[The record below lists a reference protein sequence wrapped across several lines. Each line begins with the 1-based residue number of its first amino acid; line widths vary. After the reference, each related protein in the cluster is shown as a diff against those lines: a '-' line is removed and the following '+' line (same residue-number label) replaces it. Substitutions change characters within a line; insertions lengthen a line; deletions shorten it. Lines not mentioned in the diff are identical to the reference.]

1 MLSWISIFN
10 TTSKSK
16 NRLPTGNKQE
26 NVSKLTPALTLST
39 WKWDFATKSRGD
51 GRSKNKGGSSYV
63 VGIFCPPSVG
73 IGFTDLP
80 KTGGGRGTLT
90 PRPLPAPLERLQQQ
104 CWMHFWKG
112 GVSSIN
118 YLQHFHGAY
127 CVVDVAHIRQWG
139 WNLFWRG
146 ILVSMLVE
154 VSFIFMS
161 THKKI
166 SPNFKIQLSHWST
179 FGSIICMLTYQ
190 TNDF

>member
-51 GRSKNKGGSSYV
+51 GRSKNQGGSSYV
-63 VGIFCPPSVG
+63 VGIFCPPPSVG

-139 WNLFWRG
+139 VNPFWRS
-146 ILVSMLVE
+146 ILLVQISWE
-154 VSFIFMS
+154 G
-161 THKKI
+161 HKILKKSSKYFDI
-166 SPNFKIQLSHWST
+166 T
-179 FGSIICMLTYQ
+179 
-190 TNDF
+190 